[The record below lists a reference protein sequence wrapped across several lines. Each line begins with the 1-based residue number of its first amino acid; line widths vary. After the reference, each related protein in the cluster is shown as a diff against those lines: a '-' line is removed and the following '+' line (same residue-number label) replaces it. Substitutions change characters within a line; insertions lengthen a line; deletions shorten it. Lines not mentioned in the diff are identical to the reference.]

1 MARILIV
8 DDDEDFL
15 RLLSEYMQSVG
26 FEHEV
31 AAGVQQARSCLEKFR
46 YDVVISD
53 FNMPGETGHDLFRYV
68 SSVYPETKFALMTG
82 HDLKIKRE
90 SLALGV
96 HAFLQKPFYL
106 SELRQTIRNLMQP
119 LPPGEQMETE
129 GCDRIQPHRSRALKI
144 AFCGEDGGEF
154 LNMRRVLEEVGRG
167 DALWR
172 VDGELSPD
180 TLCTNEENL
189 PDVVLL
195 EILMLFKVGFET
207 FGKIKSDAR
216 ISKAP
221 LLLLA
226 GVPEY
231 AEAVLQSYPY
241 LKVAGILTKPVTGES
256 LANLLEPY
264 RAAADAETGWPGP

>member
-31 AAGVQQARSCLEKFR
+31 AAGAQQARSCLEKFH

-53 FNMPGETGHDLFRYV
+53 FNMPGESGHDLFRYV
-68 SSVYPETKFALMTG
+68 TSAYPQTKFALMTG

-90 SLALGV
+90 SLSLGV

-106 SELRQTIRNLMQP
+106 SELRQTIRNLLQSLQP
-119 LPPGEQMETE
+119 DEQGETS
-129 GCDRIQPHRSRALKI
+129 GPDRIAPHPSSALKI

-154 LNMRRVLEEVGRG
+154 LQMRRVLEEVGRG
-167 DALWR
+167 DAIWK

-180 TLCTNEENL
+180 TLCVNEENI

-195 EILMLFKVGFET
+195 EILMLFKVGFEN
-207 FGKIKSDAR
+207 FEKIKSDVR
-216 ISKAP
+216 IRKVP
-221 LLLLA
+221 MLLLA

-231 AEAVLQSYPY
+231 AEAVLKSYPN

-256 LANLLEPY
+256 LENLLKPY
-264 RAAADAETGWPGP
+264 RAAAGAAAR

>member
-31 AAGVQQARSCLEKFR
+31 AASVQQARSCLEKFD
-46 YDVVISD
+46 YEVVISD
-53 FNMPGETGHDLFRYV
+53 FNMPGETGHDLFRHIC
-68 SSVYPETKFALMTG
+68 SAYPQTKFALMTG

-106 SELRQTIRNLMQP
+106 SELRQTIHKLLQP
-119 LPPGEQMETE
+119 LQPDEQRKTE
-129 GCDRIQPHRSRALKI
+129 GPDRMGTQRSSALKI

-167 DALWR
+167 DAIWK
-172 VDGELSPD
+172 VDGELSLD
-180 TLCTNEENL
+180 ALCANEENI

-195 EILMLFKVGFET
+195 EILMLFKVGFEN
-207 FGKIKSDAR
+207 FGKIKSDTR
-216 ISKAP
+216 IRKAP

-231 AEAVLQSYPY
+231 AEAVLQSYPDF
-241 LKVAGILTKPVTGES
+241 KVAGILTKPVTGEC

-264 RAAADAETGWPGP
+264 RAAADASAR